1 MNDIWLDG
9 EKDVVNTSEFKK
21 FTTKKI
27 MVKMDILLIDDFI
40 NNALNDILRF
50 VKYNFLWY
58 INTYWKHTKFDIF

>member
-40 NNALNDILRF
+40 NNALNVI
-50 VKYNFLWY
+50 
-58 INTYWKHTKFDIF
+58 IE